1 MSRSEERSDEQLTGR
16 AVAAVSRAQR
26 PISSSSEP
34 VSFPA
39 RVSLVTL
46 GVADVARATRFYE
59 SLGWQQSSMSQEGVT
74 FFHTGGPVVAVFGW
88 DDLAADAGVTA
99 DPPGPFRG
107 ISLAI
112 NFESR
117 DAVDA
122 AVASWVAAGGGVAK
136 APEEVFWGGYSGYL
150 TDLDGHLWEVAHNPF
165 IPLRAD
171 GLLDLPE

>member
-1 MSRSEERSDEQLTGR
+1 MS
-16 AVAAVSRAQR
+16 V
-26 PISSSSEP
+26 
-34 VSFPA
+34 PA

-59 SLGWQQSSMSQEGVT
+59 SLGWRRSSMSQESVT
-74 FFHTGGPVVAVFGW
+74 FFHTGGPVMGLFGW
-88 DDLAADAGVTA
+88 DDLAADASL
-99 DPPGPFRG
+99 PPGAPQPFRG
-107 ISLAI
+107 VTLAI

-122 AVASWVAAGGGVAK
+122 AVAAWVTAGGGVAK

-165 IPLRAD
+165 IPFRDD
-171 GLLDLPE
+171 GALDLPD